1 MSLHKILEQN
11 ATNSKAFKFIN
22 VYYQFS
28 SLSSNSNHFSSS
40 YNMSTYIQD
49 EIPTIM
55 ANFTCITGNCSHLE
69 STSVT
74 TSSEAPFEDEPE
86 AVPYTTIQAILI
98 GMASGLLSLV
108 TIVGKLQKIIREL
121 ILLLKKPY
129 SQFCCICAK
138 FCSFSTTYYLQRNLC
153 FNKVCKILPSSLLH
167 SNSINGSLH
176 LQASVI
182 NKAELLRSKFIH
194 SLH

>member
-1 MSLHKILEQN
+1 
-11 ATNSKAFKFIN
+11 
-22 VYYQFS
+22 
-28 SLSSNSNHFSSS
+28 
-40 YNMSTYIQD
+40 MSTYIQD

-108 TIVGKLQKIIREL
+108 TIVGKLQKIIRERVVDFIVEKAL
-121 ILLLKKPY
+121 LSILLHLCKVLQLQYNVLFAKK
-129 SQFCCICAK
+129 SLFQQ
-138 FCSFSTTYYLQRNLC
+138 SVQNSTIFAFT
-153 FNKVCKILPSSLLH
+153 
-167 SNSINGSLH
+167 
-176 LQASVI
+176 
-182 NKAELLRSKFIH
+182 
-194 SLH
+194 

>member
-1 MSLHKILEQN
+1 
-11 ATNSKAFKFIN
+11 
-22 VYYQFS
+22 
-28 SLSSNSNHFSSS
+28 
-40 YNMSTYIQD
+40 MSTYIQD

-108 TIVGKLQKIIREL
+108 TIVGKLQKIIRESSWFYCWKSL
-121 ILLLKKPY
+121 TLNFAAFVQSFAASVQRTICKEIFVSTK
-129 SQFCCICAK
+129 CAK
-138 FCSFSTTYYLQRNLC
+138 FYHLRFYIATQSMVLFICRNL
-153 FNKVCKILPSSLLH
+153 SL
-167 SNSINGSLH
+167 I
-176 LQASVI
+176 
-182 NKAELLRSKFIH
+182 KLLRFKFIH
-194 SLH
+194 WLHWRISRLLRLMVLSDL

>member
-1 MSLHKILEQN
+1 MGIFCHSKKYWNKMLPTQKLLTLLMCIINFLPVCHQILYHL
-11 ATNSKAFKFIN
+11 S
-22 VYYQFS
+22 FS
-28 SLSSNSNHFSSS
+28 YS

-108 TIVGKLQKIIREL
+108 TIVGMLQKIIREL

-129 SQFCCICAK
+129 SQFCCICTK
-138 FCSFSTTYYLQRNLC
+138 FCSFSTMYYLQRNLC

-167 SNSINGSLH
+167 SNSINGSFH
-176 LQASVI
+176 L
-182 NKAELLRSKFIH
+182 
-194 SLH
+194 

>member
-1 MSLHKILEQN
+1 
-11 ATNSKAFKFIN
+11 
-22 VYYQFS
+22 
-28 SLSSNSNHFSSS
+28 
-40 YNMSTYIQD
+40 MSTYIQD

-121 ILLLKKPY
+121 I
-129 SQFCCICAK
+129 FC
-138 FCSFSTTYYLQRNLC
+138 
-153 FNKVCKILPSSLLH
+153 
-167 SNSINGSLH
+167 
-176 LQASVI
+176 
-182 NKAELLRSKFIH
+182 
-194 SLH
+194 